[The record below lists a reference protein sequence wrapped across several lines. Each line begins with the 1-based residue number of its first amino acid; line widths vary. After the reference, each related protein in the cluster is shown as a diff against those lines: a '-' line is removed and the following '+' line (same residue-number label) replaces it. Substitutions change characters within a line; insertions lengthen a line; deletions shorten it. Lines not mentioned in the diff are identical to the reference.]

1 MTELESWD
9 GLWQNVQD
17 VVVDDMDREIWRN
30 LAQHLCFQGRSV
42 LELGC
47 GRGVL
52 SRFAAAAGARGITLV
67 DNSAEAL
74 RVARGLF
81 EGVSSVRFVHRDLLE
96 YREAARSDIVLS
108 SGTVEHFEG
117 ERLRQCLRVHRDH
130 ARERVVIV
138 VPTAP
143 HPNTLIAKT
152 RRFRDTY
159 GYEKPISRQ
168 RMGSLLR
175 DVGLRPLVLHRFHPL
190 YNMTVRWLALRTGLR
205 TLDSVLDRGARRVQ
219 GIGRRLGVHQ
229 FSIPAMRRFDDRL
242 GGLLLAVAAPQT
254 APNPVRSRGR

>member
-9 GLWQNVQD
+9 GLWQNLD
-17 VVVDDMDREIWRN
+17 EVVIDDLDREVWRN
-30 LAQHLCFQGRSV
+30 LAQHVCFEGRSV

-52 SRFAAAAGARGITLV
+52 SRFAAAAGARGVTLV
-67 DNSAEAL
+67 DSSAEAL
-74 RVARGLF
+74 RIARGLF
-81 EGVSSVRFVHRDLLE
+81 EGVDSVRFVHQDLLE
-96 YREAARSDIVLS
+96 YREEARSDIVLS

-138 VPTAP
+138 VPAAP

-152 RRFRDTY
+152 RRFREIY
-159 GYEKPISRQ
+159 GYEKPISLRQ
-168 RMGSLLR
+168 MRSLLQ
-175 DVGLRPLVLHRFHPL
+175 DVGLQPLLLRRFHPL
-190 YNMTVRWLALRTGLR
+190 YNITARWLTPRTGLR
-205 TLDSVLDRGARRVQ
+205 LLDRVLDCGARRAQ
-219 GIGRRLGVHQ
+219 GLGRLLRVHARL
-229 FSIPAMRRFDDRL
+229 IPPLRRFDDRL

-254 APNPVRSRGR
+254 TPNPVRSDGQ